1 VSEMKYDGLTVDRH
15 YYNRGEA
22 KEYQRKLK
30 SEGYK
35 ARLKISHGIF
45 EVWSNRPKPII
56 EH

>member
-1 VSEMKYDGLTVDRH
+1 MKYDGLTVDRH